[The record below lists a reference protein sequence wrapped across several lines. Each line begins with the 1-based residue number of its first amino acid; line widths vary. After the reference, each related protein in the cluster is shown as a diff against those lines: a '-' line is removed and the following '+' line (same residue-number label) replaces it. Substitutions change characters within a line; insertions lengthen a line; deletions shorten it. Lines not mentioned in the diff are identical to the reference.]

1 MPAPSLSAYTAS
13 KFAVKGFT
21 DSLRLELMHDKA
33 PVSVTLIKPSGI
45 HTPFGDHAENYMDAA
60 SRVPPPVYAPEIV
73 ADAILHAAENPTRSV
88 LVGGAGRAMTLFAR
102 LAPRLSDRLYAFAFF
117 KTARRSEEHTSELQS
132 LMRNSYA
139 VFCLKKKKKTQD
151 KITHTA

>member
-1 MPAPSLSAYTAS
+1 MPAPILSAYTAS

-60 SRVPPPVYAPEIV
+60 SRVPPPVYAPEI
-73 ADAILHAAENPTRSV
+73 
-88 LVGGAGRAMTLFAR
+88 
-102 LAPRLSDRLYAFAFF
+102 
-117 KTARRSEEHTSELQS
+117 RSEEHTSELQS
-132 LMRNSYA
+132 LMRISYA
-139 VFCLKKKKKTQD
+139 VFCLKKKK
-151 KITHTA
+151 